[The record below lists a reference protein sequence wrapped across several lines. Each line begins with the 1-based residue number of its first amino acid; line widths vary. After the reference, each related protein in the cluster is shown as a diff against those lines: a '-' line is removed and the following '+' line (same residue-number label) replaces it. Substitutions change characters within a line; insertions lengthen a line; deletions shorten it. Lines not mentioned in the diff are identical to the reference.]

1 MQLIWLLLT
10 LVVMALAWGAW
21 TFNRLIT
28 QRNLLKEAWSGI
40 DVQLKRR
47 HDLVPRLVTCVQAYR
62 DHEHAVLEN
71 VAQARAAIAAGD
83 SMPSSS
89 AAETRLSLD
98 LRRLLAVAEA
108 YPTLKAD
115 ENFRQLS
122 TQLTDIEDQL
132 QFARRYFNG
141 GVRDLNNLVESFPA
155 LLVARAFGFH
165 RAEFFALE
173 SAVERSAPEVRT

>member
-1 MQLIWLLLT
+1 MPLLWLLFA
-10 LVVMALAWGAW
+10 LVGAVITWVAW
-21 TFNRLIT
+21 TFNRLVT
-28 QRNLLKEAWSGI
+28 QRNVLKEAWSGI

-62 DHEHAVLEN
+62 DHEKSVLEN
-71 VAQARAAIAAGD
+71 VAQARAAVATAQTAAQAGRV
-83 SMPSSS
+83 
-89 AAETRLSLD
+89 ENELSLG

-122 TQLTDIEDQL
+122 TQLTEIEDQL

-141 GVRDLNNLVESFPA
+141 GVRDLNNLVESFPS
-155 LLVARAFGFH
+155 LLVGRAFGF
-165 RAEFFALE
+165 RSAEFFALD
-173 SAVERSAPEVRT
+173 SAVERAAPEVRP